1 MLGTFL
7 FGYGFFRII
16 IDYFRE
22 YRTELLGLPPGQ
34 ELNIAMSIGGIIL
47 IMWAV
52 RKNYPRVKPL
62 ADDAVL
68 NGFNIDIRKATRT
81 KRSVLRA
88 LL

>member
-1 MLGTFL
+1 
-7 FGYGFFRII
+7 
-16 IDYFRE
+16 
-22 YRTELLGLPPGQ
+22 
-34 ELNIAMSIGGIIL
+34 MSIGGIIL